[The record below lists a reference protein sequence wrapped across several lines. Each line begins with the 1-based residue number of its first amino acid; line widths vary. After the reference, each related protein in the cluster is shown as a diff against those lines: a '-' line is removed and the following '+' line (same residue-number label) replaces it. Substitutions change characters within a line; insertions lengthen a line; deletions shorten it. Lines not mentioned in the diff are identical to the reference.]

1 MRTMFRM
8 GVERQAWS
16 QPQIFYEWGDL
27 FGDVIQVGAQ
37 AGLEVYRQRQAE
49 EAEEERQKT
58 AQAQAAAAAQT
69 QAAAQA
75 QERAAEALS
84 PTILGI
90 PQTYFIVGGV
100 GLAVAVGLY
109 AAFR

>member
-1 MRTMFRM
+1 MRSLFRM

-27 FGDVIQVGAQ
+27 FGDVINVGAQ
-37 AGLEVYRQRQAE
+37 AGLEVYRRRGAE

-58 AQAQAAAAAQT
+58 AAAQAAAAAQT
-69 QAAAQA
+69 RTAAQA
-75 QERAAEALS
+75 QEQAAQAMS
-84 PTILGI
+84 PEILGI

-100 GLAVAVGLY
+100 GLAVVIGLY
-109 AAFR
+109 AALR